1 MDVLDVVHVC
11 SGIAGGGAERNTGRI
26 SRNTGACL

>member
-1 MDVLDVVHVC
+1 MDALDVVLVR
-11 SGIAGGGAERNTGRI
+11 SGTAGDGAERNTGRI